1 MVRCGLFWVDLYPI
15 GGFLKKYLDGIFLFF
30 YLSAMKNIKIPEKTH
45 KELKVFAAKHNNEM
59 SVVANTAIIFYMKD
73 VNKSKLKSSKQ

>member
-59 SVVANTAIIFYMKD
+59 SVVANTAIIFYMKEKPLSKI
-73 VNKSKLKSSKQ
+73 NKIRK